1 MKDILAGIVLSIIAI
16 LIVSFINAPPNW
28 ERHYQKDSQNEQKA
42 TQQEQ
47 QITDKY
53 KPNNEEK
60 QNTDGDIVLS
70 DNKIYINTSMIGPHM
85 GEG

>member
-1 MKDILAGIVLSIIAI
+1 MKDILTGIVLTIIAV
-16 LIVSFINAPPNW
+16 LIVSFINASPNW
-28 ERHYQKDSQNEQKA
+28 ERYYQKDSQNEQKA

-47 QITDKY
+47 QTTDKY

-70 DNKIYINTSMIGPHM
+70 DKIYINTSLIAPHM